1 MFKSL
6 MFKCGVKIAKTI
18 FAILFLNIVPAA
30 TCLIRMKN
38 RIKLRVTDKIQETD
52 SAVTLQFE
60 PINGKLDYEA
70 GQFLT
75 FLFDDLD
82 VQPFRRSYSFCSA
95 PRVDD
100 FVAVTVKRVPN
111 GVASRYLT
119 QYARV
124 GDELESLLPAGQF
137 TLPPSPGAPRDIFLI
152 GGGSGITP
160 LFSILKYVLK
170 FEPASHVTL
179 INANSNENAI
189 IFREQLRALAKKY
202 PRQLT
207 VIHLLSTHFDDLSNL
222 RQAEAPAEVRIQR
235 LSNALV
241 QRLVERQLKF
251 EKKHAQFFLCGP
263 KNLMLKASMM
273 LHFMQFPEER
283 IHQEVFT
290 ITKPYRPSSAQYS
303 DSEVAIRHH
312 GAGFRIPVKGG
323 QTILEAAEAM
333 GVELPFSCRSGICT
347 TCAGQCVA
355 GRVEMFTQAGQ
366 ITTDDSEGVVFTCV
380 GYPLTPEVE
389 IDLDA

>member
-1 MFKSL
+1 
-6 MFKCGVKIAKTI
+6 
-18 FAILFLNIVPAA
+18 
-30 TCLIRMKN
+30 MKN

-60 PINGKLDYEA
+60 PVDGKLDYEA

-75 FLFDDLD
+75 FLFDELD
-82 VQPFRRSYSFCSA
+82 AQPFRRSYSFCSA
-95 PRVDD
+95 PQVDD

-137 TLPPSPGAPRDIFLI
+137 TLPPSPGKPRDIFLI

-160 LFSILKYVLK
+160 LFSILKFALK
-170 FEPASHVTL
+170 FEPDSHLTL

-189 IFREQLRALAKKY
+189 IFREQLRALAKQY
-202 PRQLT
+202 PKQLT
-207 VIHLLSTHFDDLSNL
+207 VIHLLSTHFDDLANL

-235 LSNALV
+235 LGNALV
-241 QRLVERQLKF
+241 QRLIEQHLKY
-251 EKKHAQFFLCGP
+251 EKEDAQFFLCGP

-290 ITKPYRPSSAQYS
+290 ITTPFRPPSEKYN
-303 DSEVAIRHH
+303 DSFVNIRYHETDFH
-312 GAGFRIPVKGG
+312 IPVKGG
-323 QTILEAAEAM
+323 QTILEAAEAL
-333 GVELPFSCRSGICT
+333 GIELPFSCRSGICT
-347 TCAGQCVA
+347 TCAGQCTA
-355 GRVEMFTQAGQ
+355 GRVEMFPQAGQ
-366 ITTDDSEGVVFTCV
+366 LTTDDSEGVVFTCV
-380 GYPLTPEVE
+380 GYPLTPTVN
-389 IDLDA
+389 IDLDI